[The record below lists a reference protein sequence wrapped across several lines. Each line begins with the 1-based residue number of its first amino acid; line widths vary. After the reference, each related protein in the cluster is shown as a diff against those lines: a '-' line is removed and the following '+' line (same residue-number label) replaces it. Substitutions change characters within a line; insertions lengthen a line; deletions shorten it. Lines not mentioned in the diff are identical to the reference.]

1 MYPHIRGRREHEVP
15 TELRRHL
22 ETKRMRQATPNN
34 QWITLLYGNLQ
45 AGIRI
50 ESTTIQRHSLR
61 GHWVNFIVNLEC
73 GVGHLEIGYAFL
85 W

>member
-1 MYPHIRGRREHEVP
+1 MKRNEVT
-15 TELRRHL
+15 TELRSHP
-22 ETKRMRQATPNN
+22 ETKRMRQATPNK

-45 AGIRI
+45 GRIRI
-50 ESTTIQRHSLR
+50 ESTVIQRHSQLYFVPLR

-73 GVGHLEIGYAFL
+73 GGGHLEIGYAFL